1 MMFRPATL
9 AVSFST
15 ALFAALLAPS
25 VALAG
30 GGTATA
36 ELATESADAELAPAD
51 PLPAGMP
58 SALDEFKK
66 RHETVL
72 MLVKSKVK
80 EAAIQAEV
88 DRLLDY
94 KWIAA
99 AALGGK
105 NRADKRCD
113 PRCAEYE
120 DLLSRLIRQ
129 NYLKRITQAET
140 GKVEYV
146 GEERRAK
153 ASKVTTRVTFNKDGV
168 DQKVE
173 VAYIMHIVDGQWFVR
188 DIITDG
194 VSLSK
199 NYRYEF
205 NKIMRD
211 EKIDGLI
218 ARLQTKLAD
227 LAKTE

>member
-1 MMFRPATL
+1 M
-9 AVSFST
+9 SFST
-15 ALFAALLAPS
+15 ILAA
-25 VALAG
+25 VALSPAAAFAG
-30 GGTATA
+30 GADATT
-36 ELATESADAELAPAD
+36 ELATDSSDAELAPAE

-58 SALDEFKK
+58 SALEEFKK

-72 MLVKSKVK
+72 LLVKTKVAD
-80 EAAIQAEV
+80 AAIQAEV

-105 NRADKRCD
+105 GRSDKRCD

-140 GKVEYV
+140 GKVEYL

-153 ASKVTTRVTFNKDGV
+153 ASKVTTRVTFTKDGV

-218 ARLQTKLAD
+218 ARLETKLAD